1 MCLVAL
7 ALDAHPRWRLL
18 LASNRDEF
26 FARPSRPLALQPEGW
41 LGGRDGLAGG
51 SWLALHPSSAR
62 LALVTNVREP
72 GVQVPD
78 AVSRG
83 ELVTETLLDEARWQ
97 QGPDARPRQGFN
109 LLQLDLRAA
118 RGRWFSNRGGPL
130 ALAQGLHGL
139 SNAQLDSPWPKV
151 QGLKDRLQ
159 AALGEADPR
168 SALFDALRDP
178 TPACDAELPAT
189 GVPLAWERALSSAFI
204 RLPGYGTR
212 CSTLVLADA
221 HAVQVIERRY
231 VEDGS
236 LEGETELGFDL

>member
-26 FARPSRPLALQPEGW
+26 FARPSGALALQAEGW

-51 SWLALHPSSAR
+51 SWLALHPGSAR

-72 GVQVPD
+72 GVQVTG
-78 AVSRG
+78 AQSRG
-83 ELVTETLLDEARWQ
+83 ALVTEALLDEARWQ
-97 QGPDARPRQGFN
+97 RGPDDRPRQGFN
-109 LLQLDLRAA
+109 LLQLELRTA
-118 RGRWFSNRGGPL
+118 RGCWFSNRGGPA
-130 ALAQGLHGL
+130 ALDQGLHGL

-151 QGLKDRLQ
+151 RRLKDRLQ
-159 AALGEADPR
+159 AALLEADPR
-168 SALFDALRDP
+168 PALFNALRDP
-178 TPACDAELPAT
+178 TPAADADLPAT

-231 VEDGS
+231 AEDGS
-236 LEGETELGFDL
+236 LDGETELGFDL